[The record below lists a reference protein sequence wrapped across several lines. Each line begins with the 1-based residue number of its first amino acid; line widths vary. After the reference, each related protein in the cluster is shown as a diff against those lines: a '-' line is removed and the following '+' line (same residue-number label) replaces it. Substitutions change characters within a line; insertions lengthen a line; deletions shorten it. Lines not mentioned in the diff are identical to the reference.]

1 MAGSKV
7 FGIVLTQKYQ
17 NIVDIL
23 RSLPIGLY
31 LEQPITWLHRLDP
44 RIKLFGL
51 LTFLLS
57 MIQSNEL
64 WRITIAV
71 LLILLTL
78 ISKIPMRVWKQ
89 QMGILLLLAF
99 MTLAIASLSPDG
111 FNVNSQ
117 PRRPIP
123 EINISA
129 DKALKSPPLTVK
141 LPQPNTYSYVVWKA
155 GGITVTLKSLEM
167 GVRVCTLIF
176 TYLYAPTLFLL
187 VSAPEEITAAIAS
200 IFSPLKR
207 LNIPVVEIVLTLTLA
222 LRFVP
227 LVLEEVQ
234 NLGRAMRT
242 RSINWKKLGFKRTT
256 QIWLILAERLIDNL
270 FIRAEQTA
278 NAMQVRGFTT
288 PNTHLVVWNPLK
300 FLSRD
305 FFLLTALVM
314 LWGVRIWLGN
324 TP

>member
-1 MAGSKV
+1 M
-7 FGIVLTQKYQ
+7 
-17 NIVDIL
+17 DIL

-51 LTFLLS
+51 LTFLLTP
-57 MIQSNEL
+57 IQGNEL
-64 WRITIAV
+64 WRIAIAC
-71 LLILLTL
+71 LLIILTFA
-78 ISKIPMRVWKQ
+78 SKIPTRVWKQ
-89 QMGILLLLAF
+89 QMGILLLLGL
-99 MTLAIASLSPDG
+99 MTFSIATISPDG
-111 FNVNSQ
+111 FNTSVQ

-123 EINISA
+123 EVNVTN
-129 DKALKSPPLTVK
+129 DKPIIAPPLTLKSP
-141 LPQPNTYSYVVWKA
+141 QPTSYNYVLWKA
-155 GGITVTLKSLEM
+155 GNITITRKSREL

-187 VSAPEEITAAIAS
+187 VTAPEEITAAIAS
-200 IFSPLKR
+200 IFAPLKFFK
-207 LNIPVVEIVLTLTLA
+207 IPVVEIVLTLTLA

-242 RSINWKKLGFKRTT
+242 RSINWKRLGFKRTI

-278 NAMQVRGFTT
+278 SAMQVRGFTS

-300 FLSRD
+300 LLPRD
-305 FFLLTALVM
+305 IILLILLGAI
-314 LWGVRIWLGN
+314 WGARIYLGN
-324 TP
+324 DL

>member
-1 MAGSKV
+1 M
-7 FGIVLTQKYQ
+7 
-17 NIVDIL
+17 DIL
-23 RSLPIGLY
+23 RSLPLGLY

-57 MIQSNEL
+57 PIQANHI
-64 WRITIAV
+64 WRIAIAV
-71 LLILLTL
+71 LLIVLTL
-78 ISKIPMRVWKQ
+78 ASKIPMRIWKQ

-99 MTLAIASLSPDG
+99 MTLAIATFSPDG
-111 FNVNSQ
+111 INANVQ

-123 EINISA
+123 EINVT
-129 DKALKSPPLTVK
+129 DKVIDKEAIAPSLTVK
-141 LPQPNTYSYVVWKA
+141 LPQPTQYSYVLWKA
-155 GGITVTLKSLEM
+155 GNITVTRKSLDL

-187 VSAPEEITAAIAS
+187 VTAPEEITAAIAS
-200 IFSPLKR
+200 IFSPLK
-207 LNIPVVEIVLTLTLA
+207 IFKVPVVEIVLTLTLA

-288 PNTHLVVWNPLK
+288 PNTHIVVWNPLK
-300 FLSRD
+300 LIPRD
-305 FFLLTALVM
+305 MVLLFLLVAM
-314 LWGVRIWLGN
+314 WGVRIWLGN
-324 TP
+324 EI

>member
-1 MAGSKV
+1 M
-7 FGIVLTQKYQ
+7 
-17 NIVDIL
+17 DIL

-51 LTFLLS
+51 LTVLLS
-57 MIQSNEL
+57 PIQANAF
-64 WRITIAV
+64 WRIAIAV
-71 LLILLTL
+71 LLIILTFAA
-78 ISKIPMRVWKQ
+78 KIPMRIWKQ

-99 MTLAIASLSPDG
+99 MTLAIATISPDG
-111 FNVNSQ
+111 FNTTVQ
-117 PRRPIP
+117 PRRPLP
-123 EINISA
+123 EVSVSA
-129 DKALKSPPLTVK
+129 DKPIIAPPLTSK
-141 LPQPNTYSYVVWKA
+141 LPQPNSYSYVIWKA
-155 GGITVTLKSLEM
+155 GNITVTRRSVDLGM
-167 GVRVCTLIF
+167 RVCTLIF

-187 VSAPEEITAAIAS
+187 VTAPEEITAAIAS
-200 IFSPLKR
+200 ICSPLKF
-207 LNIPVVEIVLTLTLA
+207 LKIPVVEIVLTLTLA

-234 NLGRAMRT
+234 NLARAMRT
-242 RSINWKKLGFKRTT
+242 RSINWKKLGFKRTS

-300 FLSRD
+300 FLPYD
-305 FFLLTALVM
+305 VVFLILLIGM
-314 LWGVRIWLGN
+314 WGVRIWFGSEI
-324 TP
+324 

>member
-1 MAGSKV
+1 
-7 FGIVLTQKYQ
+7 
-17 NIVDIL
+17 VDIL

-31 LEQPITWLHRLDP
+31 LEQPVTWLHRLDP

-51 LTFLLS
+51 LTVLLS
-57 MIQSNEL
+57 PIQANQP
-64 WRITIAV
+64 WRIAIAV
-71 LLILLTL
+71 SLIALTFA
-78 ISKIPMRVWKQ
+78 SNIPMRVWKQ
-89 QMGILLLLAF
+89 QMGVLLLLAF
-99 MTLAIASLSPDG
+99 MTFAIATLSPDG

-123 EINISA
+123 EINITTVTDPTVNA
-129 DKALKSPPLTVK
+129 APLTLK
-141 LPQPNTYSYVVWKA
+141 MPQPTSYSYVLWKA
-155 GGITVTLKSLEM
+155 GNITITRKSLDL
-167 GVRVCTLIF
+167 GGRVCTLIF

-187 VSAPEEITAAIAS
+187 VTAPEEITAAIAS
-200 IFSPLKR
+200 IFAPLKW
-207 LNIPVVEIVLTLTLA
+207 LKIPVVEIVLTLTLS

-242 RSINWKKLGFKRTT
+242 RSINWKRLGFKRTT

-278 NAMQVRGFTT
+278 SAMQVRGFTS

-300 FLSRD
+300 FFPKD
-305 FFLLTALVM
+305 IFLLIFLIAM
-314 LWGVRIWLGN
+314 WGVRLWFGN
-324 TP
+324 QV

>member
-1 MAGSKV
+1 M
-7 FGIVLTQKYQ
+7 
-17 NIVDIL
+17 DIL

-44 RIKLFGL
+44 RIKLFAL

-57 MIQSNEL
+57 PIQANEL
-64 WRITIAV
+64 WRIAIAV
-71 LLILLTL
+71 LLIVLTL
-78 ISKIPMRVWKQ
+78 ASQIPMRVWKQ
-89 QMGILLLLAF
+89 QMGILLILAF
-99 MTLAIASLSPDG
+99 MTFAIAIFSPDG
-111 FNVNSQ
+111 ANANVQ

-123 EINISA
+123 EVNVAA
-129 DKALKSPPLTVK
+129 DKAVSVSPLTLK
-141 LPQPNTYSYVVWKA
+141 LPQPTSYSYVVWKA
-155 GGITVTLKSLEM
+155 GSITITRRSLDL

-187 VSAPEEITAAIAS
+187 VTAPEEITAAIAS
-200 IFSPLKR
+200 IFAPLKFFKV
-207 LNIPVVEIVLTLTLA
+207 PVVEIVLTLTLA

-242 RSINWKKLGFKRTT
+242 RSINWKRLGFKRTT

-278 NAMQVRGFTT
+278 SAMQVRGFTT
-288 PNTHLVVWNPLK
+288 PNTHIVVWNPLK
-300 FLSRD
+300 FLPRD
-305 FFLLTALVM
+305 IILLILLVSM
-314 LWGVRIWLGN
+314 WGLRIWYGN
-324 TP
+324 EL

>member
-1 MAGSKV
+1 
-7 FGIVLTQKYQ
+7 
-17 NIVDIL
+17 VDIL

-51 LTFLLS
+51 LTILLS
-57 MIQSNEL
+57 PIQANAS
-64 WRITIAV
+64 WRVAIAV
-71 LLILLTL
+71 LLIFLTF
-78 ISKIPMRVWKQ
+78 SSRIPMRIWKQ

-99 MTLAIASLSPDG
+99 MTLAIAIISPDG
-111 FNVNSQ
+111 FNTTVQ

-123 EINISA
+123 EVNV
-129 DKALKSPPLTVK
+129 DKPIIAPPLTIK
-141 LPQPNTYSYVVWKA
+141 LPQPTSYSYVILKA
-155 GGITVTLKSLEM
+155 GSITVTRRSVDL

-187 VSAPEEITAAIAS
+187 VTAPEEITAAIAS
-200 IFSPLKR
+200 ICSPLKF
-207 LNIPVVEIVLTLTLA
+207 LKVPVVEIVLTLTLA

-242 RSINWKKLGFKRTT
+242 RSINWKRLGFKRSS

-288 PNTHLVVWNPLK
+288 PNTHFVVWNPLK
-300 FLSRD
+300 FLPYD
-305 FFLLTALVM
+305 IVFLILLIGM
-314 LWGVRIWLGN
+314 WGARVWFGN
-324 TP
+324 EI

>member
-1 MAGSKV
+1 
-7 FGIVLTQKYQ
+7 
-17 NIVDIL
+17 VDIL

-31 LEQPITWLHRLDP
+31 LEQPITWLHRIDP

-51 LTFLLS
+51 LTILLS
-57 MIQSNEL
+57 PIQANAY
-64 WRITIAV
+64 WRVAIAV
-71 LLILLTL
+71 LLIILTFAA
-78 ISKIPMRVWKQ
+78 KIPMRIWKQ

-99 MTLAIASLSPDG
+99 MTLAIATISPDG
-111 FNVNSQ
+111 FNTTVQ

-123 EINISA
+123 EITVNA
-129 DKALKSPPLTVK
+129 DKPIVAPPLTLK
-141 LPQPNTYSYVVWKA
+141 LPQPNAYSYVIWKA
-155 GGITVTLKSLEM
+155 GNITVTRRSVDLGM
-167 GVRVCTLIF
+167 RVCTLIF

-187 VSAPEEITAAIAS
+187 VTAPEEITAAIAS
-200 IFSPLKR
+200 ICSPLKF
-207 LNIPVVEIVLTLTLA
+207 LKVPVVEIVLTLTLA

-234 NLGRAMRT
+234 NLARAIRT
-242 RSINWKKLGFKRTT
+242 RSINWKRLGFKRTS

-300 FLSRD
+300 FLPYD
-305 FFLLTALVM
+305 LVFLILIIGM
-314 LWGVRIWLGN
+314 WGVRIWLGN
-324 TP
+324 EI

>member
-1 MAGSKV
+1 M
-7 FGIVLTQKYQ
+7 
-17 NIVDIL
+17 DIL

-51 LTFLLS
+51 LTVLLS
-57 MIQSNEL
+57 PIQANAF
-64 WRITIAV
+64 WRIAIAV
-71 LLILLTL
+71 LLIILTFAA
-78 ISKIPMRVWKQ
+78 KIPMRIWKQ

-99 MTLAIASLSPDG
+99 MTLAIATISPDG
-111 FNVNSQ
+111 FNTTVQ

-123 EINISA
+123 EISVNA
-129 DKALKSPPLTVK
+129 DKPIIAPPLTIK
-141 LPQPNTYSYVVWKA
+141 LPQPNSYSYVIWKA
-155 GGITVTLKSLEM
+155 GNITVTRRSVDLGM
-167 GVRVCTLIF
+167 RVCTLIF

-187 VSAPEEITAAIAS
+187 VTAPEEITAAIAS
-200 IFSPLKR
+200 ICSPLKF
-207 LNIPVVEIVLTLTLA
+207 LKIPVVEIVLTLTLA

-234 NLGRAMRT
+234 NLARAMRT
-242 RSINWKKLGFKRTT
+242 RSINWKKLGFKRTS

-300 FLSRD
+300 FLPYD
-305 FFLLTALVM
+305 VVFLILLIGM
-314 LWGVRIWLGN
+314 WGVRIWFGSEI
-324 TP
+324 

>member
-1 MAGSKV
+1 M
-7 FGIVLTQKYQ
+7 
-17 NIVDIL
+17 DIL

-51 LTFLLS
+51 LTILLS
-57 MIQSNEL
+57 PIQANAF
-64 WRITIAV
+64 WRIAIAV
-71 LLILLTL
+71 LLIILTFAA
-78 ISKIPMRVWKQ
+78 KIPMRIWKQ

-99 MTLAIASLSPDG
+99 MTLAIATISPDG
-111 FNVNSQ
+111 FNTTVQ

-123 EINISA
+123 EITVNA
-129 DKALKSPPLTVK
+129 DKPIIAPPLTIK
-141 LPQPNTYSYVVWKA
+141 LPQPNSYSYVIWKA
-155 GGITVTLKSLEM
+155 GNITVTRRSVDLGM
-167 GVRVCTLIF
+167 RVCTLIF

-187 VSAPEEITAAIAS
+187 VTAPEEITAAIAS
-200 IFSPLKR
+200 ICSPLKF
-207 LNIPVVEIVLTLTLA
+207 LKIPVVEIVLTLTLA

-234 NLGRAMRT
+234 NLARAMRT
-242 RSINWKKLGFKRTT
+242 RSINWKRLGFKRTS

-300 FLSRD
+300 FLPYD
-305 FFLLTALVM
+305 FMFLILLIGM
-314 LWGVRIWLGN
+314 WGVRIWFGN
-324 TP
+324 EI

>member
-1 MAGSKV
+1 
-7 FGIVLTQKYQ
+7 
-17 NIVDIL
+17 VDIL

-51 LTFLLS
+51 ITFLLS
-57 MIQSNEL
+57 PIQANAI
-64 WRITIAV
+64 WRIAIAV
-71 LLILLTL
+71 LLILLTF
-78 ISKIPMRVWKQ
+78 SSRIPMRIWKQ

-99 MTLAIASLSPDG
+99 MTLAIATISPDG
-111 FNVNSQ
+111 FNTTVQ

-123 EINISA
+123 EVNVSA
-129 DKALKSPPLTVK
+129 DKPIVASPLTIK
-141 LPQPNTYSYVVWKA
+141 LPQPTTYSYVVWKA
-155 GGITVTLKSLEM
+155 GNITVTRKSLDL

-187 VSAPEEITAAIAS
+187 VTAPEEITAAIAS
-200 IFSPLKR
+200 IFSPLKA
-207 LNIPVVEIVLTLTLA
+207 IKVPVVEIVLTLTLA

-234 NLGRAMRT
+234 NLVRAIRT

-256 QIWLILAERLIDNL
+256 QIWLILVERLIDNL

-278 NAMQVRGFTT
+278 SAMQVRGFTT

-300 FLSRD
+300 FLPQD
-305 FFLLTALVM
+305 IFLLLLLFAM
-314 LWGVRIWLGN
+314 WGVRIWMGN
-324 TP
+324 EI

>member
-1 MAGSKV
+1 M
-7 FGIVLTQKYQ
+7 
-17 NIVDIL
+17 DIL

-51 LTFLLS
+51 LTVLLS
-57 MIQSNEL
+57 PIQANAF
-64 WRITIAV
+64 WRIAIAV
-71 LLILLTL
+71 LLIILTFAA
-78 ISKIPMRVWKQ
+78 KIPMRIWKQ

-99 MTLAIASLSPDG
+99 MTLAIATISPDG
-111 FNVNSQ
+111 FNTTVQ
-117 PRRPIP
+117 PRRPLP
-123 EINISA
+123 EVSVSA
-129 DKALKSPPLTVK
+129 DKPIIAPPLTIK
-141 LPQPNTYSYVVWKA
+141 LPQPNSYSYVIWKA
-155 GGITVTLKSLEM
+155 GNITVTRRSVDLGM
-167 GVRVCTLIF
+167 RVCTLIF

-187 VSAPEEITAAIAS
+187 VTAPEEITAAIAS
-200 IFSPLKR
+200 ICSPLKF
-207 LNIPVVEIVLTLTLA
+207 LKIPVVEIVLTLTLA

-234 NLGRAMRT
+234 NLARAMRT
-242 RSINWKKLGFKRTT
+242 RSINWKKLGFKRTS

-300 FLSRD
+300 FLPYD
-305 FFLLTALVM
+305 VVFLILLIGM
-314 LWGVRIWLGN
+314 WGVRIWFGSEI
-324 TP
+324 

>member
-1 MAGSKV
+1 M
-7 FGIVLTQKYQ
+7 
-17 NIVDIL
+17 DIL

-44 RIKLFGL
+44 RIKLFAL

-57 MIQSNEL
+57 PIQANEL
-64 WRITIAV
+64 WRIAIAV
-71 LLILLTL
+71 LLIVLTL
-78 ISKIPMRVWKQ
+78 ASQIPMRVWKQ
-89 QMGILLLLAF
+89 QMGFLLILAF
-99 MTLAIASLSPDG
+99 MTFAIAIFSPDG
-111 FNVNSQ
+111 ANANVQ

-123 EINISA
+123 EVNVNVTA
-129 DKALKSPPLTVK
+129 EKALSISPLTLK
-141 LPQPNTYSYVVWKA
+141 LPQSTSYSYVVWKA
-155 GGITVTLKSLEM
+155 GSITITRRSLDL

-187 VSAPEEITAAIAS
+187 VTAPEEITAAIAS
-200 IFSPLKR
+200 IFAPLKFFKV
-207 LNIPVVEIVLTLTLA
+207 PVVEIVLTLTLA

-242 RSINWKKLGFKRTT
+242 RSINWKRLGFKRTT

-278 NAMQVRGFTT
+278 SAMQVRGFTT
-288 PNTHLVVWNPLK
+288 PNTHIVVWNPLK
-300 FLSRD
+300 FLPRD
-305 FFLLTALVM
+305 IILLILLVSM
-314 LWGVRIWLGN
+314 WGLRIWYGN
-324 TP
+324 EL

>member
-1 MAGSKV
+1 M
-7 FGIVLTQKYQ
+7 
-17 NIVDIL
+17 DIL

-51 LTFLLS
+51 LTFLLTP
-57 MIQSNEL
+57 IQGNEL

-71 LLILLTL
+71 LLIVLTFA
-78 ISKIPMRVWKQ
+78 SKIPMRVWKQ

-99 MTLAIASLSPDG
+99 MTFAIATISPDG
-111 FNVNSQ
+111 FNTTVQ

-123 EINISA
+123 EVNVSN
-129 DKALKSPPLTVK
+129 DKPAIAPALTIK
-141 LPQPNTYSYVVWKA
+141 LPQPTSYNYVIWKA
-155 GGITVTLKSLEM
+155 GNITITRRSREL

-187 VSAPEEITAAIAS
+187 VTAPEEITAAIAS
-200 IFSPLKR
+200 IFAPLKFFK
-207 LNIPVVEIVLTLTLA
+207 IPIVEIVLTLTLA

-278 NAMQVRGFTT
+278 SAMQVRGFTS
-288 PNTHLVVWNPLK
+288 PNDHLVVWNPLK
-300 FLSRD
+300 LLPRD
-305 FFLLTALVM
+305 IVLLVLLVAM
-314 LWGVRIWLGN
+314 WGIRIYLGN
-324 TP
+324 EL

>member
-1 MAGSKV
+1 
-7 FGIVLTQKYQ
+7 
-17 NIVDIL
+17 VDIL

-31 LEQPITWLHRLDP
+31 LEQPITWLHRIDP

-51 LTFLLS
+51 LTLLLS
-57 MIQSNEL
+57 PIQANGL
-64 WRITIAV
+64 WRVAISV
-71 LLILLTL
+71 LLIVLTL
-78 ISKIPMRVWKQ
+78 ASQIPMRVWKQ

-99 MTLAIASLSPDG
+99 MTFAIATISPDG
-111 FNVNSQ
+111 FNATVQ

-123 EINISA
+123 EVNITP
-129 DKALKSPPLTVK
+129 DKVQSSPTLTLK
-141 LPQPNTYSYVVWKA
+141 LPQPTPYSYVVWRA
-155 GGITVTLKSLEM
+155 GSITITRRSLDL

-187 VSAPEEITAAIAS
+187 VTAPEEITAALAS
-200 IFSPLKR
+200 IFSPLKA
-207 LNIPVVEIVLTLTLA
+207 LKVPVVEIVLTLTLA

-242 RSINWKKLGFKRTT
+242 RSINWKRLGFKRTT

-278 NAMQVRGFTT
+278 SAMQVRGFTT
-288 PNTHLVVWNPLK
+288 PNTHIVVWNPLK
-300 FLSRD
+300 FLPRD
-305 FFLLTALVM
+305 IILLVLLAAM
-314 LWGVRIWLGN
+314 WGLRIWLGN
-324 TP
+324 EL

>member
-1 MAGSKV
+1 M
-7 FGIVLTQKYQ
+7 
-17 NIVDIL
+17 DIL

-51 LTFLLS
+51 LTILLS
-57 MIQSNEL
+57 PIQANAF
-64 WRITIAV
+64 WRIAIAV
-71 LLILLTL
+71 LLIILTFA
-78 ISKIPMRVWKQ
+78 SRIPMRIWKQ

-99 MTLAIASLSPDG
+99 MTLAIATISPDG
-111 FNVNSQ
+111 FNTTVQ

-123 EINISA
+123 EISVSA
-129 DKALKSPPLTVK
+129 DKPIIAPPLTIN
-141 LPQPNTYSYVVWKA
+141 LPQPNASSYFPQSIICLTKTSCPYSYVIWKA
-155 GGITVTLKSLEM
+155 GNITVTRRSVDLGM
-167 GVRVCTLIF
+167 RVCTLIF

-187 VSAPEEITAAIAS
+187 VTAPEEITAAIAS
-200 IFSPLKR
+200 ICSPLKF
-207 LNIPVVEIVLTLTLA
+207 LKIPVVEIVLTLTLA

-234 NLGRAMRT
+234 NLARAMRT
-242 RSINWKKLGFKRTT
+242 RSINWKRLGFKRTS

-300 FLSRD
+300 FVPYD
-305 FFLLTALVM
+305 VVFLILLIGM
-314 LWGVRIWLGN
+314 WGVRIWLGN
-324 TP
+324 EI

>member
-1 MAGSKV
+1 M
-7 FGIVLTQKYQ
+7 
-17 NIVDIL
+17 DIL

-57 MIQSNEL
+57 PIQANEL
-64 WRITIAV
+64 WRIAIAV
-71 LLILLTL
+71 LLIVLTL
-78 ISKIPMRVWKQ
+78 ASQIPMRIWKQ

-99 MTLAIASLSPDG
+99 MTFAIATISPDG
-111 FNVNSQ
+111 FNATVQ
-117 PRRPIP
+117 PRRQIP
-123 EINISA
+123 EVNVNMTA
-129 DKALKSPPLTVK
+129 DKAQLSPPLTIK
-141 LPQPNTYSYVVWKA
+141 LPQPTAYSYVIWKA
-155 GGITVTLKSLEM
+155 GNITITRRSREL

-187 VSAPEEITAAIAS
+187 VTAPEEITAAIAA
-200 IFSPLKR
+200 IFSPLKFFK
-207 LNIPVVEIVLTLTLA
+207 IPVVEIVLTLTLA

-242 RSINWKKLGFKRTT
+242 RSIDWKKLGFKRTS

-278 NAMQVRGFTT
+278 SAMQVRGFTS
-288 PNTHLVVWNPLK
+288 PNTHIVVWNPLK
-300 FLSRD
+300 FLLRD
-305 FFLLTALVM
+305 KFLLALLVAI
-314 LWGVRIWLGN
+314 WGVRIWLGN
-324 TP
+324 EI

>member
-1 MAGSKV
+1 
-7 FGIVLTQKYQ
+7 
-17 NIVDIL
+17 VDIL

-51 LTFLLS
+51 LTVLLS
-57 MIQSNEL
+57 PIQANAF
-64 WRITIAV
+64 WRIAIAV
-71 LLILLTL
+71 LLIILTFAA
-78 ISKIPMRVWKQ
+78 KIPMRIWKQ

-99 MTLAIASLSPDG
+99 MTLAIATISPDG
-111 FNVNSQ
+111 FNTTVQ

-123 EINISA
+123 EITVNAEKPIIA
-129 DKALKSPPLTVK
+129 PPLTIK
-141 LPQPNTYSYVVWKA
+141 LPQPNSYSYVIWKA
-155 GGITVTLKSLEM
+155 GNITVTRRSVDLGM
-167 GVRVCTLIF
+167 RVCTLIF

-187 VSAPEEITAAIAS
+187 VTAPEEITAAIAS
-200 IFSPLKR
+200 ICSPLKF
-207 LNIPVVEIVLTLTLA
+207 LKIPVVEIVLTLTLA

-234 NLGRAMRT
+234 NLARAMRT
-242 RSINWKKLGFKRTT
+242 RSINWKRLGFKRTS

-300 FLSRD
+300 FLPYD
-305 FFLLTALVM
+305 VVFLILLIGM
-314 LWGVRIWLGN
+314 WGVRIWFGSEI
-324 TP
+324 

>member
-1 MAGSKV
+1 M
-7 FGIVLTQKYQ
+7 
-17 NIVDIL
+17 DIL

-51 LTFLLS
+51 LTVLLS
-57 MIQSNEL
+57 PIQANAF
-64 WRITIAV
+64 WRIAIAV
-71 LLILLTL
+71 LLIILTFAA
-78 ISKIPMRVWKQ
+78 KIPMRIWKQ

-99 MTLAIASLSPDG
+99 MTLAIATISPDG
-111 FNVNSQ
+111 FNTTVQ

-123 EINISA
+123 EISVNA
-129 DKALKSPPLTVK
+129 DKPIIAPPLTIK
-141 LPQPNTYSYVVWKA
+141 LPQPNSYSYVIWKA
-155 GGITVTLKSLEM
+155 GNITVTRRSVDLGM
-167 GVRVCTLIF
+167 RVCTLIF

-187 VSAPEEITAAIAS
+187 VTAPEEITAAIAS
-200 IFSPLKR
+200 ICLPLKF
-207 LNIPVVEIVLTLTLA
+207 LKIPVVEIVLTLTLA

-234 NLGRAMRT
+234 NLARAMRT
-242 RSINWKKLGFKRTT
+242 RSINWKKLGFKRTS

-288 PNTHLVVWNPLK
+288 PNTHFVVWNPLK
-300 FLSRD
+300 FLPYD
-305 FFLLTALVM
+305 IVFLILLIGM
-314 LWGVRIWLGN
+314 WGVRIWFGSEI
-324 TP
+324 

>member
-1 MAGSKV
+1 M
-7 FGIVLTQKYQ
+7 
-17 NIVDIL
+17 DIL

-51 LTFLLS
+51 LTFLLTP
-57 MIQSNEL
+57 IQANYI
-64 WRITIAV
+64 WRIAIAV
-71 LLILLTL
+71 FLIVLTL

-99 MTLAIASLSPDG
+99 MTLAIATISPDG
-111 FNVNSQ
+111 FNATVQ

-123 EINISA
+123 EINVA
-129 DKALKSPPLTVK
+129 PDKVQVTPPLTIK
-141 LPQPNTYSYVVWKA
+141 LPQPTTYSYVIWKA
-155 GGITVTLKSLEM
+155 GSITVTRRSVDL
-167 GVRVCTLIF
+167 GIRVCTLIF

-187 VSAPEEITAAIAS
+187 VTAPEEITAAIAS
-200 IFSPLKR
+200 VFSPLK
-207 LNIPVVEIVLTLTLA
+207 LLKVPVVEIVLTLTLA

-234 NLGRAMRT
+234 NLVRAMRT

-278 NAMQVRGFTT
+278 SAMQVRGFTT
-288 PNTHLVVWNPLK
+288 PNTHLVIWNPLK
-300 FLSRD
+300 LFPRDIIFLI
-305 FFLLTALVM
+305 LLVG

-324 TP
+324 EV

>member
-1 MAGSKV
+1 M
-7 FGIVLTQKYQ
+7 
-17 NIVDIL
+17 DIL

-51 LTFLLS
+51 LTFLLTP
-57 MIQSNEL
+57 IQGNEL

-71 LLILLTL
+71 LLIVLTFA
-78 ISKIPMRVWKQ
+78 SKIPMRVWKQ

-99 MTLAIASLSPDG
+99 MTFAIATISPDG
-111 FNVNSQ
+111 FNTTVQ

-123 EINISA
+123 EVNVSN
-129 DKALKSPPLTVK
+129 DKPAIAPALTIK
-141 LPQPNTYSYVVWKA
+141 LPQPTSYNYVIWKA
-155 GGITVTLKSLEM
+155 GNITITRRSREL

-187 VSAPEEITAAIAS
+187 VTAPEEITAAIAS
-200 IFSPLKR
+200 IFAPLKFFK
-207 LNIPVVEIVLTLTLA
+207 IPIVEIVLTLTLA

-278 NAMQVRGFTT
+278 SAMQVRGFTS
-288 PNTHLVVWNPLK
+288 PNDHLVVWNPLK
-300 FLSRD
+300 LLPRD
-305 FFLLTALVM
+305 IILLVLLVAM
-314 LWGVRIWLGN
+314 WGIRIYLGN
-324 TP
+324 EL

>member
-1 MAGSKV
+1 METAIIKSQKT
-7 FGIVLTQKYQ
+7 LKYQ

-57 MIQSNEL
+57 PIQAGGV
-64 WRITIAV
+64 WRIAIAV
-71 LLILLTL
+71 LLIVLTL
-78 ISKIPMRVWKQ
+78 ASQIPMRVWKQ

-99 MTLAIASLSPDG
+99 MTLAIATISPDG
-111 FNVNSQ
+111 FNATVQ
-117 PRRPIP
+117 PRRPMP
-123 EINISA
+123 EVNVA
-129 DKALKSPPLTVK
+129 PDKTIVTSPLTIK
-141 LPQPNTYSYVVWKA
+141 LPQPTPYSYVVWKA
-155 GGITVTLKSLEM
+155 GSITVTRKSLDL

-187 VSAPEEITAAIAS
+187 VTAPEEITAAIAS
-200 IFSPLKR
+200 ICSPLKS
-207 LNIPVVEIVLTLTLA
+207 LKVPVTEIVLTLTLA

-234 NLGRAMRT
+234 NLVRAMRT
-242 RSINWKKLGFKRTT
+242 RSINWKRLGFKRTT

-278 NAMQVRGFTT
+278 SAMQVRGFTT
-288 PNTHLVVWNPLK
+288 PNTHVMVWNPLK
-300 FLSRD
+300 LLPRD
-305 FFLLTALVM
+305 IILLLILIGM
-314 LWGVRIWLGN
+314 WGVRIWLGN
-324 TP
+324 EI

>member
-1 MAGSKV
+1 M
-7 FGIVLTQKYQ
+7 
-17 NIVDIL
+17 DIL

-57 MIQSNEL
+57 PIQANEP
-64 WRITIAV
+64 WRIAIAV
-71 LLILLTL
+71 LLIILTL
-78 ISKIPMRVWKQ
+78 ASQIPMRVWKQ

-99 MTLAIASLSPDG
+99 MTFAIATFSPDG
-111 FNVNSQ
+111 FNANVQ

-123 EINISA
+123 EISNVA
-129 DKALKSPPLTVK
+129 AEKALSASPLTLK
-141 LPQPNTYSYVVWKA
+141 LPQPTPYSYVVWKA
-155 GGITVTLKSLEM
+155 GSITITRRSLDL

-187 VSAPEEITAAIAS
+187 VTAPEEITAALAS
-200 IFSPLKR
+200 VLSPLKF
-207 LNIPVVEIVLTLTLA
+207 LKVPVVEIVLTLTLA

-242 RSINWKKLGFKRTT
+242 RSINWKRLGFKRTT

-278 NAMQVRGFTT
+278 SAMQVRGFTT
-288 PNTHLVVWNPLK
+288 PNTHIVVWNPLK
-300 FLSRD
+300 FLPRD
-305 FFLLTALVM
+305 LVLLVFLVAM
-314 LWGVRIWLGN
+314 WGLRIWYGN
-324 TP
+324 EF

>member
-1 MAGSKV
+1 
-7 FGIVLTQKYQ
+7 
-17 NIVDIL
+17 VDIL

-51 LTFLLS
+51 LTILLS
-57 MIQSNEL
+57 PIQANAF
-64 WRITIAV
+64 WRIAIAV
-71 LLILLTL
+71 LLIILTFAA
-78 ISKIPMRVWKQ
+78 KIPMRIWKQ

-99 MTLAIASLSPDG
+99 MTLAIATISPDG
-111 FNVNSQ
+111 FNTTVQ

-123 EINISA
+123 EITVNAEKPIIA
-129 DKALKSPPLTVK
+129 PPLTIK
-141 LPQPNTYSYVVWKA
+141 LPQPNSYSYVIWKA
-155 GGITVTLKSLEM
+155 GNITVTRRSVDLGM
-167 GVRVCTLIF
+167 RVCTLIF

-187 VSAPEEITAAIAS
+187 VTAPEEITAAIAS
-200 IFSPLKR
+200 ICSPLKF
-207 LNIPVVEIVLTLTLA
+207 LKIPVVEIVLTLTLA

-234 NLGRAMRT
+234 NLARAMRT
-242 RSINWKKLGFKRTT
+242 RSINWKRLGFKRTS

-300 FLSRD
+300 FLPYD
-305 FFLLTALVM
+305 VVFLILLIGM
-314 LWGVRIWLGN
+314 WGVRIWFGSEI
-324 TP
+324 

>member
-1 MAGSKV
+1 M
-7 FGIVLTQKYQ
+7 
-17 NIVDIL
+17 DIL

-31 LEQPITWLHRLDP
+31 LEQPITWLHRIDP

-51 LTFLLS
+51 LTILLS
-57 MIQSNEL
+57 PIQANEP
-64 WRITIAV
+64 WRIAIAV

-78 ISKIPMRVWKQ
+78 ASRIPLRVWKQ
-89 QMGILLLLAF
+89 QMGILLLLGF
-99 MTLAIASLSPDG
+99 MTLAIATVSPDG
-111 FNVNSQ
+111 TNATIQ

-123 EINISA
+123 EIEVTSTNPTVS
-129 DKALKSPPLTVK
+129 PLTIS
-141 LPQPNTYSYVVWKA
+141 LPQPNSYRYVLWKA
-155 GGITVTLKSLEM
+155 GNITVTRRSREL

-187 VSAPEEITAAIAS
+187 VTAPEEITAAIAA
-200 IFSPLKR
+200 IFAPLK
-207 LNIPVVEIVLTLTLA
+207 LLKIPVVEIVLTLTLA

-234 NLGRAMRT
+234 NLARAMRT

-278 NAMQVRGFTT
+278 SAMQVRGFTT
-288 PNTHLVVWNPLK
+288 PNTHLVVWNPLR
-300 FLSRD
+300 FFPRD
-305 FFLLTALVM
+305 IVLLM
-314 LWGVRIWLGN
+314 LIMAMWGVRIWLGN
-324 TP
+324 DI